1 MRRRLA
7 LLTVLLIVLGAC
19 ADDDSGGKAST
30 SDVCRLPEPKDGIHI
45 SLVPRAFIPP
55 SDHEFTQTEKRR
67 GRLVAVLVLEG
78 TIQSALEEYRSLVEG
93 SGFEVL
99 QEDNEGFEAELY
111 LQKGRGDLAVVQIR
125 ATGCEGKTL
134 ILLNIPQ
141 R

>member
-7 LLTVLLIVLGAC
+7 LLTVLLILPGGC
-19 ADDDSGGKAST
+19 AGDDPGGKAST
-30 SDVCRLPEPKDGIHI
+30 SDVCRLPEPKDQIDI

-67 GRLVAVLVLEG
+67 GRLVVVLTLEG

-93 SGFEVL
+93 SGFDVL

-111 LQKGRGDLAVVQIR
+111 LQRGRGDLAVVQIR

-134 ILLNIPQ
+134 ILLNIPK